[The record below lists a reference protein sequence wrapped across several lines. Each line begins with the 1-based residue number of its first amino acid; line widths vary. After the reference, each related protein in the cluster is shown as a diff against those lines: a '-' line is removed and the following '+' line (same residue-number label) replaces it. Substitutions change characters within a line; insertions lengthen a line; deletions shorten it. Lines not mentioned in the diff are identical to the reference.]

1 MVARRRAPDW
11 RCLLTVPSEASAV
24 TYVGDNVA
32 VAFAT
37 PFVFQ
42 DADDLDVNV
51 RLGGGALTLLTR
63 GVDYNVTGGGGD
75 VGTVTIIVPSANF
88 PTAPTAADIIYIER
102 NVALTQ
108 AVDFTSQGDF
118 SPEVHE
124 RAYDH
129 AQMGL
134 QQMSRR
140 LGALESAGP
149 VGSVVAGNGLSFTS
163 TTLNVG
169 AGTGILVGADV
180 VNVNFGGSAGMAQV
194 TRAANSAGVSTQ
206 ASPIDHKHDIKT
218 AAPVALPAGSAGS
231 AGSGDSVALSNHVH
245 QTTVGAPVDLD
256 KSAAVTGASGNFSD
270 ANHKHDIKTAAA
282 VDLTDSTNAE
292 GSSTQLAR
300 ATHTHAHGARGGGTL
315 HAVATTGANGFMS
328 AADKSKLDLLPS
340 RTTTAAVGFKT
351 SNATPVVGLTWTP
364 TDNTIE
370 TVSLYVAAG
379 NYSGNLGAGYT
390 RIFTTKK
397 KDGTIALVG
406 AVTSPHT
413 VEDGGAATW
422 DVTVAVAA
430 GAVTV
435 TVTGAGAAD
444 VYWAIQADRV
454 SSAIA

>member
-1 MVARRRAPDW
+1 M
-11 RCLLTVPSEASAV
+11 TVPTEVSAV
-24 TYVGDNVA
+24 NYFGDNVA
-32 VAFAT
+32 VAFPT

-42 DADDLDVNV
+42 DADDLDVSASI
-51 RLGGGALTLLTR
+51 GGGALTLLTR

-88 PTAPTAADIIYIER
+88 PFAPTAADRIYIER

-108 AVDFTSQGDF
+108 AVDFTTQGDF

-140 LGALESAGP
+140 LSALESAGL
-149 VGSVVAGNGLSFTS
+149 VGSVVAGAGLSFTS

-169 AGTGILVGADV
+169 AGDGIILEPDF
-180 VNVNFGGSAGMAQV
+180 VNVDFVNGTSPVQSKADGTGGSGTDNV
-194 TRAANSAGVSTQ
+194 AARRN
-206 ASPIDHKHDIKT
+206 HWHDVKT
-218 AAPVALPAGSAGS
+218 ATAVAVTAGGS
-231 AGSGDSVALSNHVH
+231 SGAGSGDSLAKANHTH
-245 QTTVGAPVDLD
+245 AAAVGAPVDLD
-256 KSAAVTGASGNFSD
+256 KSAAVIGASGSFAD
-270 ANHKHDIKTAAA
+270 ASHKHDIKTAAA

-315 HAVATTGANGFMS
+315 HAVATSGANGFMA
-328 AADKSKLDLLPS
+328 AADKSKIDLLPN
-340 RTTTAAVGFKT
+340 RTTSQVNGFKT

-379 NYSGNLGAGYT
+379 NYSGNLGVGYT

-397 KDGTIALVG
+397 KDGVIALVG

-413 VEDGGAATW
+413 VEDAGAATW
-422 DVTVAVAA
+422 DIAVAVAA
-430 GAVTV
+430 GAVTI